1 MAKLVQSPPK
11 YTPEE
16 WHSSNATQYRTS
28 DLERAAAERL
38 RAECERLRSDREI
51 KTHRSQQD
59 VNKKLEQRET
69 DIRFWKSE
77 LNRQHDE
84 TVREISAMLEYKE
97 KLEKAMSDTD
107 FPLHV
112 GQTCQRFRTG
122 RVGIDLVHDDVE
134 IQLIKEVEVIE
145 GIRGLL
151 HRTLEQAT
159 EQIR

>member
-16 WHSSNATQYRTS
+16 WHRSNVTQYRTT
-28 DLERAAAERL
+28 DKERAAAERL
-38 RAECERLRSDREI
+38 RVECDRLRTDREI
-51 KTHRSQQD
+51 KTNRSQED
-59 VNKKLEQRET
+59 VNKKLEQRQT

-77 LNRQHDE
+77 IDRQHDE
-84 TVREISAMLEYKE
+84 IVREISAMLEYRE
-97 KLEKAMSDTD
+97 KLERAISDAD

-112 GQTCQRFRTG
+112 AQMCQSFRTG

-134 IQLIKEVEVIE
+134 VQLIKEVEVIE
-145 GIRGLL
+145 GVLVLL
-151 HRTLEQAT
+151 QKMLEQAT